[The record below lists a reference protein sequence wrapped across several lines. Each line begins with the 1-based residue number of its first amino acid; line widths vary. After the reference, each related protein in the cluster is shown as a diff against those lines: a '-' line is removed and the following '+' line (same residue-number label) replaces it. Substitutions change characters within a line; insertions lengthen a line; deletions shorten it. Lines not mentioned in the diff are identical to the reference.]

1 VRLATA
7 YMGRCQQLRR
17 HPALDRY
24 RTAGEVPESTRVY
37 LDSVREALES
47 GSAVVVETWP
57 AWSVLTGWNADI
69 TALPF
74 VTVPGFRATVAAL
87 GLYGDWGAYRE
98 RWARPEFRGA
108 VSEHLTAAA
117 ATQDK
122 AALALQSLAA
132 SF

>member
-1 VRLATA
+1 MRLATA

-87 GLYGDWGAYRE
+87 GLYGDWA
-98 RWARPEFRGA
+98 PT
-108 VSEHLTAAA
+108 VSAGR
-117 ATQDK
+117 DPSFV
-122 AALALQSLAA
+122 ALCPSI
-132 SF
+132 